1 MKVLM
6 SRSYDLKQTRSAL
19 FVMEGV
25 DKLFECVTIE
35 LPKVFIPYPVNA
47 QNVTCI
53 PEGTYS
59 VQRIYS
65 PTKGKCFL
73 LYNVPDRS
81 AVEIHIGNFAV
92 GKQVDTEG
100 CILPGMRFVDIN
112 SDGNLD
118 VQDSTKAMNKLL
130 EILPQSF
137 ELHIM

>member
-1 MKVLM
+1 MKIIM
-6 SRSYDLKQTRSAL
+6 SRSYDLKETRSTL

-25 DKLFECVTIE
+25 DKLFECCAIE

-53 PEGTYS
+53 PEGTYP

-73 LYNVPDRS
+73 LYDVPGRS
-81 AVEIHIGNFAV
+81 AVEIHIGNFAT
-92 GKQVDTEG
+92 GKKVDTEG

-112 SDGNLD
+112 KDGNLD
-118 VQDSTKAMNKLL
+118 VQDSTKAMEKLL
-130 EILPQSF
+130 ELLPDHF
-137 ELHIM
+137 ELIIM

>member
-1 MKVLM
+1 MKIIM
-6 SRSYDLKQTRSAL
+6 SRSYDLKETRSAL

-25 DKLFECVTIE
+25 DKLFECCAIE

-53 PEGTYS
+53 PEG
-59 VQRIYS
+59 IYPVEKIIS
-65 PTKGKCFL
+65 PTKGQCFL
-73 LYNVPDRS
+73 LKNVLGRTM
-81 AVEIHIGNFAV
+81 VEIHIGNFAA
-92 GKQVDTEG
+92 GKKIDTEG

-112 SDGNLD
+112 NDGNLD

-137 ELHIM
+137 ELLIC